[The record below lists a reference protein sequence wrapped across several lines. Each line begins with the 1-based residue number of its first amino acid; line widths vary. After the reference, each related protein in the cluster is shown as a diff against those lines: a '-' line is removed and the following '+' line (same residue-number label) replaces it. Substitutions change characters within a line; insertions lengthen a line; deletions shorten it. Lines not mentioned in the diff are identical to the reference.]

1 MAKTYFTVSG
11 YLCRHRAWHH
21 SSTDV
26 SLKLASPADY
36 CVADAVRE
44 ADPGHGGVAVFYRRH
59 YKSNRVTLPRLSAFE
74 GLCLRLFIGGR
85 SFIVLCI
92 YRPPSASLSSF
103 FTELSDV
110 LEILVTYGC
119 PVITGGY
126 LNVHVEDP
134 TDNDAIAA
142 RSADH
147 IQPGPARYRS
157 NTPSWRY
164 ARPVHY
170 IFRLSSL

>member
-1 MAKTYFTVSG
+1 MANTYFTVSG

-44 ADPGHGGVAVFYRRH
+44 ADPGHGGVAVLQH

-74 GLCLRLFIGGR
+74 GLYLRLFIGGK

-92 YRPPSASLSSF
+92 YRPPSTSISSF

-110 LEILVTYGC
+110 LEMLVTY
-119 PVITGGY
+119 
-126 LNVHVEDP
+126 NV
-134 TDNDAIAA
+134 
-142 RSADH
+142 
-147 IQPGPARYRS
+147 Q
-157 NTPSWRY
+157 
-164 ARPVHY
+164 
-170 IFRLSSL
+170 SSLAATSMCMLKIRLTTTLQRCSIC